1 MFNSAQFNRIKF
13 NTPRTIAEIIVQY
26 FNAVINLV
34 QVSKEKVNLIHVLSS
49 VLQLNRMNVSN
60 ANLSSGTCKIN
71 LNPRKY
77 R

>member
-1 MFNSAQFNRIKF
+1 MFNSSQFNRVKF
-13 NTPRTIAEIIVQY
+13 NSSRTIAEIIVQY

-34 QVSKEKVNLIHVLSS
+34 HAVKENVNLISKQS
-49 VLQLNRMNVSN
+49 
-60 ANLSSGTCKIN
+60 KIN

>member
-1 MFNSAQFNRIKF
+1 MFNSSQFNRIKF

-26 FNAVINLV
+26 FHAVINLV
-34 QVSKEKVNLIHVLSS
+34 HVVQS
-49 VLQLNRMNVSN
+49 
-60 ANLSSGTCKIN
+60 KIN